1 MKRKI
6 LYLLVGL
13 ILLESCSKKIEIN
26 PTQSVP
32 ENLVFNSD
40 ANIKAALNGAYD
52 LASDGFVL
60 GGDMMLYSELL
71 AAGDEISWV
80 GTYNQPREMYR
91 QAILTNN
98 SYVASTWARSY
109 RTINVCNNIL
119 ANISKVNAADQDR
132 IKGEALFLRG
142 LIYFQ
147 MVELFAKPYSAGNVG
162 SNLGLQLITVPTV
175 DGQITDANRVPRSS
189 VQDTYTLILNDLN
202 TAKPLLN
209 EDLGVYAS
217 KYAAAAILSRVY
229 LQMEN
234 FAKARDEANYVIQ
247 NSGAALATTYDKA
260 FNNSDPSS
268 EDIFT
273 LPVTAQDGTN
283 DMWLFWSTSDYGA
296 RDGDVEIEDAHLDLY
311 DLADARLA
319 LFWQSSRVTYS
330 GKFRNQYKNLSQIRL
345 AEMYLTRAECNFRL
359 GTNLGA
365 TPAAD
370 ISTIRDRAGLGAVGV
385 VTLPDIILER
395 HLELAHEGQRLHDVK
410 RLRLTISG
418 VPYNSN
424 KIVFPIP
431 LREINAIGASIL
443 VQNDGY

>member
-1 MKRKI
+1 M
-6 LYLLVGL
+6 
-13 ILLESCSKKIEIN
+13 
-26 PTQSVP
+26 
-32 ENLVFNSD
+32 
-40 ANIKAALNGAYD
+40 
-52 LASDGFVL
+52 ASDGFVL

-319 LFWQSSRVTYS
+319 LFWQSSGVTYS